1 MRSDE
6 SDVDGRRWERHS
18 RQRYGVFPMDQ
29 AMTPPPL
36 RFPEGFRLLVCGGRD
51 YTNLDHVW
59 ATLDR
64 VHRKR
69 PLGLVIH
76 GAARGA
82 DTLTAD
88 WALERDIETWAFPAH
103 WSEFGKAAGHKRNQ
117 TMLEVGRPQGVVAFP
132 GGAGTADMVAR
143 AEAAGVPVM
152 RA

>member
-1 MRSDE
+1 
-6 SDVDGRRWERHS
+6 
-18 RQRYGVFPMDQ
+18 
-29 AMTPPPL
+29 MTEPPI
-36 RFPEGFRLLVCGGRD
+36 RFPDGFRLLVCGGRD
-51 YTNLDHVW
+51 YADRSHVW

-82 DTLTAD
+82 DTLAAE
-88 WALERDIETWAFPAH
+88 WALERNIETWAFPAA
-103 WSEFGKAAGHKRNQ
+103 WAEEGRAAGVKRNQ
-117 TMLEVGRPQGVVAFP
+117 TMLQVGRPMGVVAFP
-132 GGAGTADMVAR
+132 GGNGTADMVAR